1 MKNFENRK
9 VIRKY
14 IIKRG
19 GRSNLPNF
27 SYLFNW
33 STEWV
38 EKTDFGQLIT
48 MNGQNWTSLAY
59 YHLNSF
65 LAIIIGFDT
74 WKEVG
79 YVLKLNNINHANYS
93 D

>member
-48 MNGQNWTSLAY
+48 MNDQN
-59 YHLNSF
+59 
-65 LAIIIGFDT
+65 
-74 WKEVG
+74 
-79 YVLKLNNINHANYS
+79 
-93 D
+93 